1 MNTITLFEEQ
11 RVEEVQSRPRFQIDL
26 EQIWRDLQTQ
36 IWRRPILIPI
46 LFICGIILI
55 PILALR
61 PNRSNTPVEEDTP
74 PPSPCINEDKPECYL
89 V

>member
-1 MNTITLFEEQ
+1 MNTISLLEHQ

-26 EQIWRDLQTQ
+26 EQVWRDLQTHLR
-36 IWRRPILIPI
+36 RRPFLIPI

-61 PNRSNTPVEEDTP
+61 PSRLNTPVEEDTP
-74 PPSPCINEDKPECYL
+74 PPSPCTNEDKPECYL